1 MNAELL
7 NAIMSRYGERHQ
19 AKKLNEEAYE
29 LTEAIHNYLCGRGSI
44 RAIAEE
50 MADCIV
56 LIEQFRLKYGITEE
70 ELEAIADA
78 KITRQIE
85 RMKTE
90 TR

>member
-1 MNAELL
+1 MKAELL

-19 AKKLNEEAYE
+19 AKNLNEEAYE

-50 MADCIV
+50 MADCLV
-56 LIEQFRLKYGITEE
+56 LMGQFWLKYGITEE